1 MMYCIGF
8 KTDEIV
14 NEYVYNTHKKLLDL
28 GFEVMSLGKL
38 HSHITMKSPFEY
50 DNLEELMTELTP
62 LIEDLQVFEI
72 EYSGS
77 EQIEMPSQ
85 EIIWFKV
92 TETQFLRNMHNSLVE
107 KFPVSENGFD
117 GEKFSFH
124 TTLAIGQKLDLSWIK
139 DAPKKTTI
147 SSVIIMA
154 SAQNEPGQFEI
165 VQTYD
170 LRRKTWN

>member
-1 MMYCIGF
+1 MIYCIGF
-8 KTDEIV
+8 KTDDIL
-14 NEYVYNTHKKLLDL
+14 NDYVYNTHKKLLDL

-50 DNLEELMTELTP
+50 RLEDLMMKLTP
-62 LIEDLQVFEI
+62 IIEALKVFEI
-72 EYSGS
+72 DYFGPEKI
-77 EQIEMPSQ
+77 QMPNQ
-85 EIIWFKV
+85 EIIWLKV
-92 TETQFLRNMHNSLVE
+92 VETHFLRSLHNTLIE
-107 KFPVSENGFD
+107 TFPVSDTGFD
-117 GEKFSFH
+117 GDHFSFH